1 MPRPDTPPTSARA
14 RLVGLMSF
22 SLALALAGSVAIV
35 AAVLFNRADA
45 RVADELGHEA
55 AKLRAYVE
63 TASDPAA
70 GRPYTDVDALLT
82 AYLRTNVPDADEAF
96 FTVIDGFAARRSP
109 YPPPARLDLQPEVV
123 AWAAASA
130 SPRDQVM
137 ASPAGDAHL
146 AAIPVA
152 VPSDRRTA
160 TFVVAKF
167 VADERRHAVEASW
180 ILAVVGGLALVLA
193 TLANWFIA
201 GRILAPIRQVRA
213 TAQSISES
221 DLSGRIEVTGS
232 DDVAALAGTVNAML
246 DRLETAFVG
255 QREFL
260 HDVGHE
266 LRTPLTIMRGH
277 LELMGDDPAEQRET
291 LGLVIDEI
299 ERMDRLVGDLTTLA
313 RSEEPGFVRP
323 GRVHPADL
331 VAEVMAKAR
340 PLGERRWVIDHVA
353 DEAFTGDEQRLTQ
366 ALMQLISNAVA
377 HTGDGQT
384 IAVGSLADGDRLRLW
399 VRDEGTGVT
408 REDAARIFERRS
420 RGAAEPR
427 RTGTGLG
434 LAIVSSIAAAHGGH
448 VDLDSAPGAGATFTL
463 DLPLR
468 PSNTR
473 RNDEPHPDL

>member
-1 MPRPDTPPTSARA
+1 MSARA

-35 AAVLFNRADA
+35 AAVLFNRGDA
-45 RVADELGHEA
+45 RVAEELGHEA
-55 AKLRAYVE
+55 TKLRAYVG
-63 TASDPAA
+63 TAVDPATGSA
-70 GRPYTDVDALLT
+70 YTDVDALLT
-82 AYLRTNVPDADEAF
+82 AYLRTNVPDADETF
-96 FTVIDGFAARRSP
+96 FTVIDGAAARRSP
-109 YPPPARLDLQPEVV
+109 YQPPTRLDLQPEVV
-123 AWAAASA
+123 AWAAAERL
-130 SPRDQVM
+130 PRDRMVDAPVGQAYVAAM
-137 ASPAGDAHL
+137 PVEVPADPRA
-146 AAIPVA
+146 
-152 VPSDRRTA
+152 A
-160 TFVVAKF
+160 TFVIAKF
-167 VADERRHAVEASW
+167 TADERRHAVEATW

-201 GRILAPIRQVRA
+201 GRILAPIRQVRT

-221 DLSGRIEVTGS
+221 DLSGRIEVTGQ
-232 DDVAALAGTVNAML
+232 DDVAALAATVNAML

-299 ERMDRLVGDLTTLA
+299 ERMDRLVGDLSVLA
-313 RSEEPGFVRP
+313 QSEEPGFVRLD
-323 GRVHPADL
+323 RVHPADL

-340 PLGERRWVIDHVA
+340 PLADRRWVIDHVA
-353 DEAFTGDEQRLTQ
+353 DATFLGDEQRLTQ
-366 ALMQLISNAVA
+366 ALMQLISNAAA
-377 HTGDGQT
+377 HTGPGQT
-384 IAVGSLADGDRLRLW
+384 IGIGSLVEGDRLRLW

-408 REDAARIFERRS
+408 REDAERIFDRRT
-420 RGAAEPR
+420 RGAGEAR

-434 LAIVSSIAAAHGGH
+434 LSIVSSIAQAHDGH
-448 VDLDSAPGAGATFTL
+448 VDLTSAPGAGATFTL

-468 PSNTR
+468 PVDPS
-473 RNDEPHPDL
+473 EEAPL